1 MKEGLTGGA
10 LLSARGREKGGEVDR
25 VRERMV
31 GRWVHRPSRGERKK
45 RGRKQ
50 LGRLEEKKKEKRE
63 RESERLFG
71 RIKRDREEEETVWDS
86 FFRYFCFANSNNCG
100 EVLFCKLKKL
110 FGRAGMNVRQT

>member
-1 MKEGLTGGA
+1 MGGRRLKEGLTGGA

-50 LGRLEEKKKEKRE
+50 LGRLEEKKKKREKERVRDCSAGSKEIEKRKKQ
-63 RESERLFG
+63 FG
-71 RIKRDREEEETVWDS
+71 IVFSGIFVLQTQTIVEK
-86 FFRYFCFANSNNCG
+86 FYFANSNNCS
-100 EVLFCKLKKL
+100 
-110 FGRAGMNVRQT
+110 AGPV